1 MTRASSSRSEL
12 TWLRRQPASPPIVV
26 AHRGASGEAPENT
39 LAAFRLAVEQGA
51 QYVECDVHL
60 SSDGVPVV
68 IHDEKVD
75 RTTNGTGEVA
85 RMTLAELRALDA
97 GGWLRPEFGGEKL
110 PTLDEALAAC
120 AGKARMFVELKR
132 GGGEA
137 LVEASLAAIERGRC
151 EVAVISFGPE
161 EVRALAARRPDLPLG
176 FLIGRA
182 TLAQHGLER
191 ALAAAR
197 ERGASFFSPQQDAV
211 DAGVIEAAHAAGMP
225 VSVWTVDDA
234 ARMTGLA
241 GAGVDAITT
250 NLPALA
256 LRTLA

>member
-1 MTRASSSRSEL
+1 LS
-12 TWLRRQPASPPIVV
+12 WLRREEGVPPIVV

-39 LAAFRLAVEQGA
+39 LAAFRLAVAQGA
-51 QYVECDVHL
+51 RYVECDVHL
-60 SSDGVPVV
+60 SADGAPVV

-75 RTTNGTGEVA
+75 RTTNGTGDVA
-85 RMTLAELRALDA
+85 RLSLAELRALDA
-97 GGWLRPEFGGEKL
+97 GGWLGRSFAGEQL
-110 PTLDEALAAC
+110 PTLAEALETC

-132 GGGEA
+132 GGGVA
-137 LVEASLAAIERGRC
+137 LVDAALTAIERAAC
-151 EVAVISFGPE
+151 DVAVISFGPE
-161 EVRALAARRPDLPLG
+161 EVRVVAQRRPDLPLG

-191 ALAAAR
+191 ALRAAR
-197 ERGASFFSPQQDAV
+197 EMGASFFSPQQDSV
-211 DAGVIEAAHAAGMP
+211 DGTLIDAAHAVGLP

-234 ARMTGLA
+234 ARMTELA
-241 GAGVDAITT
+241 DLGADAITT